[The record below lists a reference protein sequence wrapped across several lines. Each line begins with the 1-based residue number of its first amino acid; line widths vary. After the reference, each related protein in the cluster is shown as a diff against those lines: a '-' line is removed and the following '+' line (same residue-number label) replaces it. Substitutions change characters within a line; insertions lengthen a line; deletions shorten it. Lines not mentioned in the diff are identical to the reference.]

1 MKKLIFILPVFLMS
15 SCIKKIKE
23 NIEGEVKDRQCECTY
38 TSSGKPEKK
47 ESTTIKGKT
56 QWDGETDCDKLS
68 SKYSIDLYTGVCIL
82 QN

>member
-1 MKKLIFILPVFLMS
+1 MKKLIFILPIILMT

-23 NIEGEVKDRQCECTY
+23 SVEGEVKDRQCECTY

-47 ESTTIKGKT
+47 ESTTIKGKS
-56 QWDGETDCDKLS
+56 QWDGGIDCDKLEG
-68 SKYSIDLYTGVCIL
+68 KYTTDLYSGVCIL